1 MKFGP
6 KRGHALYIF
15 DHFFKDFGLMVI
27 AIALAIISGDMV
39 ALFQN
44 APVVV
49 VVLFGPIARVINYL
63 CTYYSIDNEKLF
75 IESGWLTK
83 KKLEIPVAT
92 ITTVDFSQNVLQQ
105 IFNVYKIKIDNASNI
120 DASNSATKVNMTL
133 KQEDAIQVRALLGKG
148 IIRGLDG
155 FNAAGENP
163 VDMQNGTQA
172 EGLTQGEGM
181 PTGRGPYF
189 QGKPPG

>member
-27 AIALAIISGDMV
+27 TIIVALLSGDMV
-39 ALFQN
+39 AVFQN
-44 APVVV
+44 APVLVI
-49 VVLFGPIARVINYL
+49 VLFGPIARVVSYL

-92 ITTVDFSQNVLQQ
+92 IITVDFS
-105 IFNVYKIKIDNASNI
+105 
-120 DASNSATKVNMTL
+120 
-133 KQEDAIQVRALLGKG
+133 
-148 IIRGLDG
+148 
-155 FNAAGENP
+155 
-163 VDMQNGTQA
+163 
-172 EGLTQGEGM
+172 
-181 PTGRGPYF
+181 
-189 QGKPPG
+189 